1 MEQDK
6 ERLAQT
12 FAKRA
17 QTAIKIIKILVIS
30 ACAVAAGLL
39 IFAVVAF
46 GAIESPS
53 AAVIGLTVFISV
65 IVLLLAAV
73 VAAFIYAKINLN
85 KLKKLEE

>member
-6 ERLAQT
+6 ELLAQT

-30 ACAVAAGLL
+30 AC
-39 IFAVVAF
+39 AVVAF

-85 KLKKLEE
+85 KLKKLDE